1 MIDNDTPA
9 ECADCRSVPHDT
21 LCDACG
27 RLVCYGCSF
36 DDDGARLC
44 TFCHADRC
52 EEHDSTDA
60 GSYEVD
66 SIDPE
71 LAAAIDEH
79 VTRPPPECRECGGLG
94 LVPRPAGAP
103 VREPTDADRCPACN
117 PPEQREPL
125 QDGTGCDV

>member
-36 DDDGARLC
+36 DDNGARLC
-44 TFCHADRC
+44 AFCHADRC
-52 EEHDSTDA
+52 EERDSTDA

-79 VTRPPPECRECGGLG
+79 VTRPPPECSECEGAGWIERCDWPG
-94 LVPRPAGAP
+94 EHANRYQEPCPVCRP
-103 VREPTDADRCPACN
+103 
-117 PPEQREPL
+117 REPL

>member
-1 MIDNDTPA
+1 MTNDDTPA
-9 ECADCRSVPHDT
+9 ECADCREVPHDT
-21 LCDACG
+21 LCEACS

-36 DDDGARLC
+36 DDDNGARLC
-44 TFCHADRC
+44 ALCHADRC

-60 GSYEVD
+60 SSYDDV
-66 SIDPE
+66 DPE

-79 VTRPPPECRECGGLG
+79 VTRPPPECPECGGLG
-94 LVPRPAGAP
+94 LVPRPPGAP

-117 PPEQREPL
+117 PREPL